1 MTELEAGR
9 AETLAPVRSGVAL
22 QRYRDVLI
30 ALVAFAVLASLP
42 LFTGSKAL
50 LDFVIRCSA
59 YGLFATSL
67 NLLVGYTG
75 LTSFGHG
82 MFFGLGAYSFGLIMQ
97 KLAVPIP
104 VAFAATLAIT
114 ALIAAVIGAICV
126 RLKDI
131 YFAFVT
137 LAFQM
142 LIHSTIL
149 SWASF
154 TGGDQGLRGGI
165 PRPTFLGI
173 NLANH
178 IHLYVASCALLI
190 LGLLAMR
197 QIAQSP
203 FGYTLRMIRDNAARA
218 SFLGIDVWR
227 AKLTVFVLAALF
239 ASMGGM
245 VMALFVSGAY
255 PEFAYWTISGEGIFI
270 NMLGGV
276 STFLGPMVGTVLL
289 LLLNDTVTRFT
300 EYHGIVLGI
309 VILFFALG
317 LRKGLLDFVAEWVA
331 HRRDAGDQC
340 HRDQS
345 RLHAGLHG
353 HGGALPCSRP
363 GLVALAGGVERQAA
377 AARQPGLSHCLHRRD
392 HGPERAAQRRPGRAP
407 ARDGAG
413 RPALAALS
421 GGLDVLE
428 PRQDS
433 SFGLGHGPLHTGP
446 DRPQRR
452 LTPGMSPGICGP
464 GRDAL
469 SVRRCL

>member
-9 AETLAPVRSGVAL
+9 AQGLAPVRGGSVL

-42 LFTGSKAL
+42 LLTGSKAL

-82 MFFGLGAYSFGLIMQ
+82 MFFGLGAYGFGLIMQ
-97 KLAVPIP
+97 KLGVPIP
-104 VAFAATLAIT
+104 VAFVATLAIT
-114 ALIAAVIGAICV
+114 AAIATVIGAICV
-126 RLKDI
+126 RLKEI

-165 PRPTFLGI
+165 PRPVFLGI
-173 NLANH
+173 DLSNH
-178 IHLYVASCALLI
+178 VHLYIASCALLI
-190 LGLLAMR
+190 LGLLGMR

-255 PEFAYWTISGEGIFI
+255 PEFAYWTISGEAIFI

-300 EYHGIVLGI
+300 EYHGIVLGV

-331 HRRDAGDQC
+331 RRRETG
-340 HRDQS
+340 
-345 RLHAGLHG
+345 
-353 HGGALPCSRP
+353 
-363 GLVALAGGVERQAA
+363 E
-377 AARQPGLSHCLHRRD
+377 
-392 HGPERAAQRRPGRAP
+392 GR
-407 ARDGAG
+407 
-413 RPALAALS
+413 
-421 GGLDVLE
+421 
-428 PRQDS
+428 
-433 SFGLGHGPLHTGP
+433 
-446 DRPQRR
+446 
-452 LTPGMSPGICGP
+452 
-464 GRDAL
+464 
-469 SVRRCL
+469 